1 MINGISEALNQ
12 EIKITQ
18 AAHDKKEADNYL
30 ANIRRNT
37 ARVEIEAI
45 RELTRL
51 QEECGL

>member
-12 EIKITQ
+12 AIKEDS
-18 AAHDKKEADNYL
+18 AAHDKKEADNFL

-45 RELTRL
+45 KELTRL
-51 QEECGL
+51 QKECEL